1 MSNTI
6 NEQIVRTQGNQV
18 GPFTANNN
26 RVDLILNGGQVV
38 DMTKTYIEVELR
50 AIITP
55 ATTDTLNNG
64 VYDVACSFGDADYAF
79 NVGLI
84 KNCRLDSQNL
94 GNLEEIN
101 RVDMLQTNL
110 NTLTLSQAEKESLSV
125 SSLAQSK
132 SFAHQRYGLFTD
144 FQMEGTTKSINK
156 VPKVKIPMSQLF
168 GLGKVPLLD
177 LNKTGNLTVHIELNN
192 DSLEGFVPTA
202 NYTAANI
209 ACQDIPISTNNLKTL
224 DLTTTYE
231 NFEDI
236 PYWIGQHV
244 TVSGTATGGATFT
257 NPSQIIIQIARLT
270 TSGVVTLT
278 FDAELTTTSA
288 TESFTAVLCTPDI
301 AGSAVEISIE
311 NVAIVS
317 SSITGVKPPEVVQYN
332 TYTTEQMTV
341 HAQQNF
347 SQVVQLPPNC
357 INYFCM
363 FPLADTFR
371 SAYQNAKQYRN
382 RLDNEQETSRPVQY
396 YTPLYYEQLRRTL
409 VNAGMKLK
417 DLNKVTDV
425 SNAFPT
431 GVNNQNFEIV
441 ANAVNQTVGNKI
453 LQLNIDSTTVNTGVT
468 SINIYKQISK
478 QL

>member
-18 GPFTANNN
+18 GPFAANNN

-38 DMTKTYIEVELR
+38 DMTKTYLEVELR

-55 ATTDTLNNG
+55 ATTDTTSSG

-101 RVDMLQTNL
+101 RVDILQTNL
-110 NTLTLSQAEKESLSV
+110 NTLTLSQEEKESLSV

-144 FQMEGTTKSINK
+144 FMMEGTTKSINK

-177 LNKTGNLTVHIELNN
+177 LNKIGNLTVHIELNN
-192 DSLEGFVPTA
+192 NLLEAFVPTA
-202 NYTAANI
+202 NYTAAII
-209 ACQDIPISTNNLKTL
+209 ACGDINVSTNNLKTL
-224 DLTTTYE
+224 ELSTTYE
-231 NFEDI
+231 NFDNI

-244 TVSGTATGGATFT
+244 TISGTATGGATFT
-257 NPSQIIIQIARLT
+257 NPSQVITQIQRET
-270 TSGVVTLT
+270 TTGIVTLY
-278 FDAELTTTSA
+278 FGDDITTTSA
-288 TESFTAVLCTPDI
+288 TESFAGVLCTPDV
-301 AGSAVEISIE
+301 AGSSVEISIE

-317 SSITGVKPPEVVQYN
+317 SSITGVKPQEVVQYN

-341 HAQQNF
+341 TAQQNF
-347 SQVVQLPPNC
+347 SQIVQLPPNC

-363 FPLADTFR
+363 FPLANGLR
-371 SAYQNAKQYRN
+371 SAYVNAKQYRN
-382 RLDNEQETSRPVQY
+382 RLDNEQETSRPVEFL
-396 YTPLYYEQLRRTL
+396 TPLYYEQLRRTL

-417 DLNKVTDV
+417 DLNKVTNV
-425 SNAFPT
+425 ANAFPT
-431 GVNNQNFEIV
+431 GVNNQNLEIV
-441 ANAVNQTVGNKI
+441 ANAVNQTAGNKI
-453 LQLNIDSTTVNTGVT
+453 LQLNIDSTTVNTGVS